1 MPARKKRRS
10 SAPRTGQ
17 RKTQK
22 RASAQKMD
30 ENVRNT
36 ILSILLFGAAVC
48 MIICF
53 IAPTAPLCTAVNSFI
68 YGMFGVCGIAVPLV
82 LIITGLFLILRYD
95 RVGARLGWMA
105 LMLFLI
111 DSLVNVFSFVYDAQT
126 QKTVLDGP
134 GSFVPGRADFPLR
147 RSDWRLD
154 QRSVEFGGRK
164 DYYHDFIDRCN
175 FGRVGYCFRKDVDA
189 ICKNTA
195 RAPRSTAGAPCAYG
209 ETAGRI

>member
-1 MPARKKRRS
+1 MFGIPFC
-10 SAPRTGQ
+10 
-17 RKTQK
+17 
-22 RASAQKMD
+22 
-30 ENVRNT
+30 
-36 ILSILLFGAAVC
+36 LFFCLVPAVC

-126 QKTVLDGP
+126 QKTVLDVLVRLYQDGQTFRS
-134 GSFVPGRADFPLR
+134 GGVIGGLISVPLSLVAGKIITTIL
-147 RSDWRLD
+147 LI
-154 QRSVEFGGRK
+154 V
-164 DYYHDFIDRCN
+164 
-175 FGRVGYCFRKDVDA
+175 A
-189 ICKNTA
+189 ILVVLVIASGKTLMQYVKTPQE
-195 RAPRSTAGAPCAYG
+195 APRSTAGAPCAYG